1 MLLELDKEV
10 AGSLWAFSL
19 LNFEPVVGDFAGEV
33 FEECGVGSQEVE
45 CAVIVAFAFEDQE
58 VVLPKRLLVTQVNQ
72 RPFIQRVDKLNISG
86 VLDKIQV
93 VFPHLIA
100 SLKRSVLIRRSQL
113 A

>member
-1 MLLELDKEV
+1 
-10 AGSLWAFSL
+10 
-19 LNFEPVVGDFAGEV
+19 
-33 FEECGVGSQEVE
+33 
-45 CAVIVAFAFEDQE
+45 
-58 VVLPKRLLVTQVNQ
+58 VNQ

-100 SLKRSVLIRRSQL
+100 PLKRPILIRRSQL